1 MKILVVYD
9 SMFGN
14 TQKVAE
20 AIGSELKKKSETTIM
35 PVGIVNEDQLNSVD
49 LLVLGSPTHGGQATE
64 KIREFIRNISG
75 KKHKNLKAAVFD
87 TRFEKESHGLFLKI
101 VMKVFGFAA
110 NKMATTLEKNGI
122 RVVDI
127 EGYIVEGKEG
137 DLKKGELERARKWVN
152 SIL

>member
-1 MKILVVYD
+1 
-9 SMFGN
+9 
-14 TQKVAE
+14 
-20 AIGSELKKKSETTIM
+20 
-35 PVGIVNEDQLNSVD
+35 
-49 LLVLGSPTHGGQATE
+49 
-64 KIREFIRNISG
+64 
-75 KKHKNLKAAVFD
+75 
-87 TRFEKESHGLFLKI
+87 
-101 VMKVFGFAA
+101 MKVFGFAA